1 MFFNFILENANGERI
16 DMTTTA
22 NQYMTSQIEGLSPP
36 PGTISTSGY
45 AGMDGSYLN
54 NSFIEK
60 RNVVIHFEM
69 RGIDIETR
77 RHQLYNVVK
86 PSRYIKIYYKT
97 AGIDVYTEGY
107 VETCEVSNFEQLT
120 TGQIS
125 ILCPDIYWYSTKPVI
140 AQYSHIV
147 GTFTFPF
154 PSETNPQ
161 PFVLGKYNRDNT
173 MNIFNE
179 GDETGFT
186 LVIEATAD
194 ARSPTLYNADTDEY
208 LQIIGDILAG
218 DVITVTTKTGN
229 KTVTLDRGGVKSNII
244 NRLVSGSTW
253 LTLREGNN
261 RFYLQGTG
269 LENLKVRIIH
279 TNAYLGV

>member
-1 MFFNFILENANGERI
+1 MFFKLILENVNGDRI
-16 DMTTTA
+16 DMTSTS
-22 NQYMTSQIEGLSPP
+22 NKYMTSGVEGLNPP
-36 PGTISTSGY
+36 TGTISTSSY

-54 NSFIEK
+54 NAFIEK

-69 RGIDIETR
+69 RGPGVEQR
-77 RHQLYNVVK
+77 RHQLYKVVK
-86 PSRYIKIYYKT
+86 PSRYIKIYYAT
-97 AGIDVYTEGY
+97 AGIDVFAEGY
-107 VETCEVSNFEQLT
+107 VESCEVSNFEQLV

-125 ILCPDIYWYSTKPVI
+125 ILCPDIYWYSTESVM
-140 AQYSHIV
+140 AYYSQIT
-147 GTFTFPF
+147 GAFTFPF
-154 PSETNPQ
+154 PTESNPE

-173 MNIFNE
+173 MTIVNE

-186 LVIEATAD
+186 LVIEALDD

-208 LQIIGDILAG
+208 LQITGDILAG
-218 DVITVTTKTGN
+218 DIITVSTKTGN
-229 KTVTLDRGGVKSNII
+229 KTVTLDKGGIQTNII

-253 LTLREGNN
+253 LTLREGRN

-269 LENLKVRIIH
+269 LENLRVKIIH